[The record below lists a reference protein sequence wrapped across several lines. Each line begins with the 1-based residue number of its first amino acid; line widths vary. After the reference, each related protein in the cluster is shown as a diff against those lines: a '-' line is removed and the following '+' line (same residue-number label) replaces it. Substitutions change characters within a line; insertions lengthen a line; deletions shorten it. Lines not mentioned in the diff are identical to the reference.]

1 MHPRSPGARVANLPE
16 SRSSPFDAYT
26 AARRRVVWALAVLV
40 LVVTVGAVGYWYIG
54 YVQRPGVWSFDDCVY
69 MTVITITTVGFGEI
83 LDFSIIGGG
92 REWTQLLL
100 VFGVAADLYVVS
112 TITSFFVEAD
122 FADIRR
128 WRRLEKRMHDISNHY
143 IVCGVGRTGIHVVN
157 ELVAVGESV
166 VAVDANA
173 ALLDELRARDILTVV
188 GDATEDEV
196 LERAGI
202 HRAKGVVATL
212 DDDKTNMFVVVSA
225 RQSNPRLRIV
235 VKAVSPTAAEKLR
248 RAGADSVVAPNF
260 IGGMRI
266 ASELLRPHVVRF
278 LDEMLRDKEARL
290 RIEEANVGAGAPL
303 VGKTLREANLREAAG
318 VLILAV
324 RSQDGGVSYVPPSE
338 LRLAAGQTLIAIG
351 RPDEIA
357 RLRDLVAHA

>member
-1 MHPRSPGARVANLPE
+1 MANHPEPRI
-16 SRSSPFDAYT
+16 SPFEAYAT
-26 AARRRVVWALAVLV
+26 ARRRVIWALGVLV
-40 LVVTVGAVGYWYIG
+40 LVVGVGAVGYWYIG
-54 YVQRPGVWSFDDCVY
+54 YFQRPGTWPLRDCIY

-83 LDFSIIGGG
+83 LDFKTIEGG

-128 WRRLEKRMHDISNHY
+128 WKKLERRMQEISNHY
-143 IVCGVGRTGIHVVN
+143 IVCGVGRTGIHVIN
-157 ELVAVGESV
+157 ELVAVGEVV
-166 VAVDANA
+166 VAVDTNEQ
-173 ALLDELRARDILTVV
+173 LLEELRARNILTVI
-188 GDATEDEV
+188 GDATDDEV
-196 LERAGI
+196 LDRAGLS
-202 HRAKGVVATL
+202 RAKGVVATL

-225 RQSNPRLRIV
+225 RQTNPRLRIV
-235 VKAVSPTAAEKLR
+235 VKAVSPSAAEKLR

-290 RIEEANVGAGAPL
+290 RIEEATVGSDAPL
-303 VGKTLREANLREAAG
+303 IGKTLREANLREAAG

-324 RSQDGGVSYVPPSE
+324 RLGDGEVSYVPPPD
-338 LRLAAGQTLIAIG
+338 LRLDAGQTLIAIG
-351 RPDEIA
+351 RPAEIA
-357 RLRDLVAHA
+357 KLRHLVAHR

>member
-1 MHPRSPGARVANLPE
+1 ML
-16 SRSSPFDAYT
+16 
-26 AARRRVVWALAVLV
+26 LV
-40 LVVTVGAVGYWYIG
+40 LVVGIGAVGYWYIG
-54 YVQRPGVWSFDDCVY
+54 WIQRPGVWTFDDCVY

-83 LDFSIIGGG
+83 LDFNAIQGG

-128 WRRLEKRMHDISNHY
+128 LHKLERRMRDISNHY
-143 IVCGVGRTGIHVVN
+143 IVCGVGRTGIHVIE

-166 VAVDANA
+166 VAIDTNETI
-173 ALLDELRARDILTVV
+173 LDELRARDVLVV
-188 GDATEDEV
+188 PGDATEDDV
-196 LERAGI
+196 LERAGLR
-202 HRAKGVVATL
+202 RAKGVVATL
-212 DDDKTNMFVVVSA
+212 DDDKTNMFVVVTA
-225 RQSNPRLRIV
+225 RQINPRARIV
-235 VKAVSPTAAEKLR
+235 VKALSPSAAEKLR

-290 RIEEANVGAGAPL
+290 RIEEATVGPEAAL
-303 VGKTLREANLREAAG
+303 VGKTLRDANLRDAAG
-318 VLILAV
+318 VEVLAI
-324 RSQDGGVSYVPPSE
+324 RSPDGQVAYVPD
-338 LRLAAGQTLIAIG
+338 LATRIAAAQTIIALG
-351 RPDEIA
+351 RPDQIA
-357 RLRDLVAHA
+357 KLRELAGHGGPT